1 MKRSIFTS
9 GLLLLLSCDG
19 NKSPTANI
27 EPPPIVEPGDQPSG
41 PTSTALRTSTGF
53 WYPTGIPPGA
63 DDRPRPTVECNRSE
77 RPVSYRAEETIEA
90 STGDRIYAIADG
102 EVLYSSSGTDSE
114 WGEGN
119 IALALRHRLADG
131 TAFLAIYGNI
141 RSSITRGPVAGGQ
154 PLGTLGPALGRGAG
168 EPTQHLHFAI
178 TTSTQRPS
186 RWGTTPCSSRP
197 DTNGFVDPIDWIQKK
212 TPAAGTPPPA
222 PSAPTSL
229 GAQAVSSSSI
239 SLSWQDN
246 STHEL
251 QYLVYRWVGSAW
263 QQIGALASDATS
275 YTDSGLQAGTTYRY
289 TVCATNSAG
298 WACAQN
304 PESASATTSSASL
317 TAPSNLTAVALSS
330 SSIRFTWQD
339 NSTSETEH
347 LVYRRNGGEW
357 QQIGTVGRDV
367 TSYTDNG
374 LQPAVTYTYT
384 VCVVSSP
391 DWACAND
398 TVSATTSSATTP
410 RSMIPLTDLGTGLY
424 LGLYQGGLYENGSNE
439 IPADHAARAR
449 TQLAQ
454 IVPRNSRGAPDSK
467 GKIILTSVGMST
479 TSQIFCREVWN
490 ADGCKTYTFTGQAA
504 ADPAVNGTTLVL
516 FNGAAAAQTSEYWAA
531 SNALNYARIDS
542 MLRARGHSSKQIQVA
557 WISLVRYQQQGT
569 SRADSSLSHADA
581 NAYKLLRDLGWSVR
595 AMRTRWPNLQIA
607 FLSSYIYGGYD
618 IDGVVIEPFAY
629 ESGLAVKWLIEAQIQ
644 QARTGIVHNVA
655 GDLSPTVA
663 PVLLW
668 GPYLW
673 ADGTTPRSD
682 GLVWIRSDYD
692 SDGRHP
698 SQAGQKKAGKMLL
711 DFFKSSPFST
721 CWFLASGS
729 C

>member
-1 MKRSIFTS
+1 M
-9 GLLLLLSCDG
+9 
-19 NKSPTANI
+19 
-27 EPPPIVEPGDQPSG
+27 VEPGDRPSG
-41 PTSTALRTSTGF
+41 SASTALRTSTGF

-63 DDRPRPTVECNRSE
+63 DDRPTRAVQCDRSQ
-77 RPVSYRAEETIEA
+77 RLVSYRAEETIEA
-90 STGDRIYAIADG
+90 SPGGRIYAIADG
-102 EVLYSSSGTDSE
+102 EILYASSGTDSE

-141 RSSITRGPVAGGQ
+141 RSSLTLGQVAGGQ
-154 PLGTLGPALGRGAG
+154 PLGTLGLAYDRG
-168 EPTQHLHFAI
+168 EPAQHLHFAI

-186 RWGTTPCSSRP
+186 IWGTTPCSSWP
-197 DTNGFVDPIDWIQKK
+197 DTNGFVDPIDWIQTK
-212 TPAAGTPPPA
+212 TPATATTVPA

-229 GAQAVSSSSI
+229 RAQAVSSSSI

-263 QQIGALASDATS
+263 QQIGALGANATS
-275 YTDSGLQAGTTYRY
+275 YTDSGLQPGTTYRY
-289 TVCATNSAG
+289 TVCTTNSAG

-304 PESASATTSSASL
+304 PESASATTPSASL
-317 TAPSNLTAVALSS
+317 GAPSNLGASALSP
-330 SSIRFTWQD
+330 SSIRFSWQD

-347 LVYRRNGGEW
+347 LIYRRNGAAWHQVGK
-357 QQIGTVGRDV
+357 VGRDV

-374 LQPAVTYTYT
+374 LQPATTYTYT

-391 DWACAND
+391 DWACSNGTA
-398 TVSATTSSATTP
+398 SATTSATTS
-410 RSMIPLTDLGTGLY
+410 RSIPLTDLGTGLY

-449 TQLAQ
+449 AQLAQ
-454 IVPRNSRGAPDSK
+454 IVPRNPKGAPDSK

-479 TSQIFCREVWN
+479 TSQIFCREAWN
-490 ADGCKTYTFTGQAA
+490 VDGCKAHTFTGQAA

-516 FNGAAAAQTSEYWAA
+516 FNGAAGGQTSEYWAA

-542 MLRARGHSSKQIQVA
+542 MLRARDQSSKQIQVA
-557 WISLVRYQQQGT
+557 WISLVRYQQQGS

-595 AMRTRWPNLQIA
+595 AMRARWPNLQIA

-618 IDGVVIEPFAY
+618 LTGVVIEPFAY
-629 ESGLAVKWLIEAQIQ
+629 EGGLAVKWLIEAQIQ
-644 QARTGIVHNVA
+644 QARTGIIDDVA

-682 GLVWIRSDYD
+682 GLTWIRTDYD
-692 SDGRHP
+692 SGGRHP
-698 SQAGQKKAGKMLL
+698 SQAGQRKAGKMLL

-721 CWFLASGS
+721 CWFLAAGT